1 MKDHHHEL
9 ILDKK
14 KMDQYVGKLNDVC
27 NKMMIDKFG
36 KLVELEKLENIVVN
50 QQIEEL
56 KQRMQDNEEFH
67 VEKMRNWKVFI
78 VLGKL

>member
-1 MKDHHHEL
+1 
-9 ILDKK
+9 
-14 KMDQYVGKLNDVC
+14 MDQYVGKLNDVC